1 MHDRVAN
8 LLGATALAITDLMLA
23 GATRAAGASASGA
36 AALLV
41 LRAAPGLSVTELG
54 RRVGL
59 TQPAAARMVATLEAS
74 GLTSRRATPGRAV
87 AVHLTAAGERS
98 AARLLAARAAPL
110 AEVLSDLDASQLV
123 TLAGLLEPVLARL
136 HGRTGS
142 SELVCRLCDRDVC
155 TTDAVCPVGEAARRA
170 TDQGGD
176 TDHRAPETPADR
188 AAQRDADREATD
200 ADDTADRAAGSRGD
214 EAER

>member
-8 LLGATALAITDLMLA
+8 LLGATALAVTDLMLA
-23 GATRAAGASASGA
+23 GATRAAGVSTSGA
-36 AALLV
+36 AAVLV
-41 LRAAPGLSVTELG
+41 LRATPGLSVTELG

-59 TQPAAARMVATLEAS
+59 TQPAAARMVATLESS
-74 GLTSRRATPGRAV
+74 GLASRRATPGRAV
-87 AVHLTAAGERS
+87 AMHLTAAGERS
-98 AARLLAARAAPL
+98 AVRLLAARAAPL

-142 SELVCRLCDRDVC
+142 SELVCRLCDRAAC

-170 TDQGGD
+170 AHPAND
-176 TDHRAPETPADR
+176 ETAGPAGEEVGR
-188 AAQRDADREATD
+188 
-200 ADDTADRAAGSRGD
+200 
-214 EAER
+214 